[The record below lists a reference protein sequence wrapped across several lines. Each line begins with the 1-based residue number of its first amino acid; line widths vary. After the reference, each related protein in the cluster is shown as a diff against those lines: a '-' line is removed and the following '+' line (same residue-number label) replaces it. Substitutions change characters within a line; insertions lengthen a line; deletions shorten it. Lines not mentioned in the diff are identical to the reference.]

1 MKYDPQTYKLT
12 DSGIVGKIALVI
24 SLVGII
30 ASIAGYFIDHEQ
42 FYHSYLVAFVYWL
55 SIGLGALF
63 FTMLHHLVA
72 ATWSVVLRRL
82 VENIMSA
89 LPYLAI
95 FAIILIPGIHNLYH
109 WSHPDTVGTDHILQG
124 KAPYLNQV
132 FFIIRLVIYF
142 GVWFF
147 LSQKLYSISIE
158 QDSGFKESQV
168 ARMRK
173 ISAPGM
179 ILFAITLTFAA
190 FDWLMSLDAH
200 WYSTIYGV
208 YVFAGAVLSM
218 LAFLTLIVM
227 YFYNNNILIK
237 EITVEHYHDLGKL
250 LFAFIVFW
258 GYMAFSQY
266 FLIWYGNMPEETVWF
281 LNRWQGAWKNIT
293 LLIVFGHFVIPFFIL
308 FPRGPKRNR
317 IALTIMAIWILIMH
331 WVDLYWL
338 VMPSLHPDNPH
349 ISWIDITTCMA
360 IGGMFIWLICRKMTS
375 GPLLPINDPRL
386 TKSMKFTS

>member
-1 MKYDPQTYKLT
+1 MKYDPQTYKLI

-30 ASIAGYFIDHEQ
+30 TSIAGYFIDHDQ
-42 FYHSYLVAFVYWL
+42 FYHSYLIALVYWL
-55 SIGLGALF
+55 TIGLGALF
-63 FTMLHHLVA
+63 FTMLHHLVG
-72 ATWSVVLRRL
+72 ATWSIVLRRL
-82 VENIMSA
+82 AENIMSA

-95 FAIILIPGIHNLYH
+95 FAIILIPGIHSLYH
-109 WSHPDTVGTDHILQG
+109 WSHPDTVAADHILQG
-124 KAPYLNQV
+124 KASYLNQT

-142 GVWFF
+142 AVWFF
-147 LSQKLYSISIE
+147 LSRKLYSISIE
-158 QDSGFKESQV
+158 QDFGFKESQV
-168 ARMRK
+168 VRLRK

-179 ILFAITLTFAA
+179 ILFAVTLTFAS

-208 YVFAGAVLSM
+208 YVFAGAVLAM
-218 LAFLTLIVM
+218 LAFLVLIVM
-227 YFYNNNILIK
+227 YFYNNNILTK

-266 FLIWYGNMPEETVWF
+266 FLIWYGNMPEETMWF
-281 LNRWQGAWKNIT
+281 LNRWEGGWKTIT
-293 LLIVFGHFVIPFFIL
+293 LFIVFGHFVIPFFIL

-317 IALTIMAIWILIMH
+317 VVLTIMSIWILIMH
-331 WVDLYWL
+331 WVDIYWL
-338 VMPSLHPDNPH
+338 VMPSLHSESPH
-349 ISWIDITTCMA
+349 ISWMDITTCMA
-360 IGGMFIWLICRKMTS
+360 IGGMFIWLICRKMNS

-386 TKSMKFTS
+386 TKSMEFTS